1 MWKHG
6 LKRGLNTLIMSLND
20 FKQHLPPSLESWS
33 PTPLSAFNAD
43 ADRGLDDY
51 FRTITAASSLPHVE
65 SASDLES
72 GGRHTYCLLFAPSD
86 FKPFLAS
93 HISWNNKHCL
103 KSKCG
108 VSWDASWVL
117 RCGGQTCRRD
127 VWQILGEYNTWRRGR
142 QVSLRHNLWHSQYT

>member
-1 MWKHG
+1 MIS
-6 LKRGLNTLIMSLND
+6 NSIS
-20 FKQHLPPSLESWS
+20 LPPSLEGWS
-33 PTPLSAFNAD
+33 PSPLSAFNAD

-93 HISWNNKHCL
+93 HISRNNKHCL

-127 VWQILGEYNTWRRGR
+127 VWQYLESTILGGGDDKLVCAIIYGTLSILRALWTEY
-142 QVSLRHNLWHSQYT
+142 H